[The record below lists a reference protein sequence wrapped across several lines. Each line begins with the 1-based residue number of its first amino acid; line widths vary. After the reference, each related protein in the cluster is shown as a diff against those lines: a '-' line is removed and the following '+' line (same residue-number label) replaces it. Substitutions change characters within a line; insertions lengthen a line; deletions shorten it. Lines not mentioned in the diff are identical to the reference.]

1 MQRLLGLCGLVLGAV
16 AHHSVP
22 LGQVEVECDQGA
34 VLHAQGPQSGTINL
48 EHTHTHT
55 ENGEK
60 FRCSYYL
67 SISIYVFLSTYKIYA
82 ILLFQLLFASLSQF

>member
-1 MQRLLGLCGLVLGAV
+1 MQRLLSLRGLVLGAV

-48 EHTHTHT
+48 EHKKKKK
-55 ENGEK
+55 NGSD
-60 FRCSYYL
+60 F
-67 SISIYVFLSTYKIYA
+67 
-82 ILLFQLLFASLSQF
+82 